1 MQIIFGEKMN
11 LELIK
16 IYILTALAA
25 LIALT
30 VHEVSHGYAAYKLGD
45 NTAKNLG
52 RLTLNPLKHLDPI
65 GTVCMV
71 LFKIG
76 WAKPVPVN
84 TRNFKKPK
92 RDFALVALAGP
103 SINLII
109 AFFSA
114 GLYAL
119 LFALS
124 RERLIAASISGEL
137 DFLTNLLINT
147 LTFISL
153 FYSVNI
159 GLGVFNLIPIPPFDG
174 SRILHA
180 VLPEKIY
187 FGIMK
192 YERQIYIGT
201 LAWLFLGDF
210 VAMILRSIP
219 LIAASPVLYSIVG
232 IFDLGGMIS
241 VAIDFVSGLMLKFWQ
256 LIPFFR

>member
-1 MQIIFGEKMN
+1 MDFEQ
-11 LELIK
+11 IK

-52 RLTLNPLKHLDPI
+52 RLSLNPLKHLDPI
-65 GTVCMV
+65 GTICMV
-71 LFKIG
+71 LFRIG

-84 TRNFKKPK
+84 ARNLKNPK

-103 SINLII
+103 SINLIL

-114 GLYAL
+114 GLYMLFSVLFEQRIIEGL
-119 LFALS
+119 L
-124 RERLIAASISGEL
+124 SGG
-137 DFLTNLLINT
+137 DFTSNLLINILNFT
-147 LTFISL
+147 AI

-159 GLGVFNLIPIPPFDG
+159 GLGIFNLIPIPPFDG
-174 SRILHA
+174 SRIVHA

-187 FGIMK
+187 FGMMK
-192 YERQIYIGT
+192 YERQIYFAT
-201 LAWLFLGDF
+201 LAWLFLGDI
-210 VAMILRSIP
+210 VAMFLRRLP
-219 LIAASPVLYSIVG
+219 VIAASPMLYKLVG
-232 IFDLGGMIS
+232 IFDLSGMIS
-241 VAIDFVSGLMLKFWQ
+241 VAIDFVSGLMLNFWQ